1 MRNTSPFNGR
11 SKPHIMARKIFTAS
25 IWDDPGKECQYAP
38 LARRENDPAAGVP
51 QSPYSLVDEPIDYE
65 GLKRGKGSRR
75 RRLVYRNQV
84 SGHHESPR
92 TPETKGANG

>member
-38 LARRENDPAAGVP
+38 LARRENDLRLE
-51 QSPYSLVDEPIDYE
+51 SLKV
-65 GLKRGKGSRR
+65 
-75 RRLVYRNQV
+75 
-84 SGHHESPR
+84 R
-92 TPETKGANG
+92 TAWWMSLLTTRA